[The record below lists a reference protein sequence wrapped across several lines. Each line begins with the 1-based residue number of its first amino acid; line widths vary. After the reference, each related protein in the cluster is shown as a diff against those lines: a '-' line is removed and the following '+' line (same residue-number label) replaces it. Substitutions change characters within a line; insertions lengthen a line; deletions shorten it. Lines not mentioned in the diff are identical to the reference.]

1 MNVRQITIF
10 LEDKPGTLHDV
21 IETLTEKNIHI
32 RSFTAV
38 DMGGM
43 TILRLIV
50 DNIVYAASILKGM
63 GLQTSFTDVFVADI
77 PDTESGLVE
86 VLDILKRADVNI
98 QHVYTIMS
106 KNTIRLSNAVHMV
119 FEVSD
124 NERAMRFLEQHE
136 IRLLTQEELAAL

>member
-21 IETLTEKNIHI
+21 IETLTENNIHI

-50 DNIVYAASILKGM
+50 DNIVYAASLLKGM

-86 VLDILKRADVNI
+86 GLDILKSADVNI
-98 QHVYTIMS
+98 QHVYPIMS